1 MNRNSKNDEKDDEQ
15 NVRGLRKISYWE
27 KYGVKRFPYPGRRR
41 FTPSLYQSEDVG
53 IAISNDV
60 FGLTISQFERMY
72 KACLDRRKSR
82 EQYIMNLRYPDKT
95 SDEYMEYLQDSTDNN
110 KDDVFW
116 TRKDF
121 SEVNVLRLV
130 KRYFEM
136 EFFYRDIVKILQM
149 NHAISISLRQVKR
162 KIIWLKVGRSSSN
175 PKVIARYFIDAI
187 EEHRGHPYS
196 MRGDMGTENGLVAVM
211 QTLFAGDEVTIPFIY
226 GKSTMNTRIES
237 WWGILRKKCC
247 QVWISA
253 MKGLQERGQFSGD
266 KLDINL
272 IQFCCMQLLQNELDD
287 TAQVWNTHY
296 IRRSREYVFHGRPVN
311 MYLYPDLF
319 NAEEHIRQVD
329 DDVLHFCRSECAEE
343 DEYPCEEEIFEL
355 GCIYMEENLLKPPE
369 NVDESV
375 ALYLSLRRWF
385 IQQL

>member
-1 MNRNSKNDEKDDEQ
+1 
-15 NVRGLRKISYWE
+15 
-27 KYGVKRFPYPGRRR
+27 
-41 FTPSLYQSEDVG
+41 
-53 IAISNDV
+53 
-60 FGLTISQFERMY
+60 
-72 KACLDRRKSR
+72 
-82 EQYIMNLRYPDKT
+82 
-95 SDEYMEYLQDSTDNN
+95 
-110 KDDVFW
+110 
-116 TRKDF
+116 
-121 SEVNVLRLV
+121 
-130 KRYFEM
+130 M

-162 KIIWLKVGRSSSN
+162 YLKEMNLARRKDYSNIRSVFNFVHTQVTSYGPAHGYRWMYQKCKRHGFKIKRDHISLMLNTIDPEGVYLRARRRLKRREYFSRGPNFCWHLDSYDKLKRYGLCINACIDGFSRKIIWLKVGRSSSN

-187 EEHRGHPYS
+187 KEHRGHPYS

-272 IQFCCMQLLQNELDD
+272 IQFCCMQLLQSELDD

>member
-1 MNRNSKNDEKDDEQ
+1 MNLARRKDYSNIRSVFNFVHTQVTSYGPAHRYRWMYQKCKRHGFKIKRDHISLMLNTIDPEG
-15 NVRGLRKISYWE
+15 VYLRA
-27 KYGVKRFPYPGRRR
+27 RRR
-41 FTPSLYQSEDVG
+41 LKRREYFSRGP
-53 IAISNDV
+53 N
-60 FGLTISQFERMY
+60 F
-72 KACLDRRKSR
+72 CWHLDS
-82 EQYIMNLRYPDKT
+82 YDK
-95 SDEYMEYLQDSTDNN
+95 L
-110 KDDVFW
+110 
-116 TRKDF
+116 
-121 SEVNVLRLV
+121 
-130 KRYFEM
+130 KRYGLCINACIDGFSM
-136 EFFYRDIVKILQM
+136 
-149 NHAISISLRQVKR
+149 

-247 QVWISA
+247 Q
-253 MKGLQERGQFSGD
+253 
-266 KLDINL
+266 
-272 IQFCCMQLLQNELDD
+272 NELDD

-343 DEYPCEEEIFEL
+343 DEYPCEEEILSWDAFTWRK
-355 GCIYMEENLLKPPE
+355 IY
-369 NVDESV
+369 
-375 ALYLSLRRWF
+375 
-385 IQQL
+385 